1 MYNNNYD
8 TDKTAFED
16 KYANISFPT
25 EKIKCCI
32 SESDHPAV
40 GRHQGPGKE
49 TGGGQEAHVWLG
61 DLHDA
66 HDKISYLQT
75 PEMWRGLLF
84 Q

>member
-16 KYANISFPT
+16 KYAKIPVPT
-25 EKIKCCI
+25 EKIEFRI
-32 SESDHPAV
+32 SESDHPAA

-49 TGGGQEAHVWLG
+49 TGEDQEAHVWLG